1 MTMSTRA
8 ERSQRI
14 IFDDKLEETANDENL
29 KLLQRYKIDMEIRE
43 LSPKSIYNY
52 ERDLLQW
59 FSYLN
64 KNQFNLSVKEV
75 TEDDIEEFIYFCKTQ
90 GNNTERI
97 KRRISSIAAFF
108 KFLRRKKI
116 IKENP
121 MEFIVRP
128 KKGLP
133 VEKKV
138 FLTKEQV
145 EQARIWLKKNND
157 LQLEVYFELSLATMA
172 RATAISSIK
181 WEQIDF
187 EDMVIVGVL
196 EKEGYIVNLFF
207 DESVR
212 NLLLK
217 LKQARENDGIDNK
230 YLFITKYGGKYNN
243 TNSIT
248 LDSWAKKIGEAIGEP
263 ELSPHDFRRS
273 GATLRSEAGMPLEQ
287 ISTLLNHK
295 GTDVTRLYIKENTA
309 KIGEEFRKYK
319 I

>member
-1 MTMSTRA
+1 MTMSSRA
-8 ERSQRI
+8 ERSKRI

-29 KLLQRYKIDMEIRE
+29 KLLQKYKIDMEIRE

-64 KNQFNLSVKEV
+64 KNQFNLSVKEA

-97 KRRISSIAAFF
+97 KRRISSIAAFY

-116 IKENP
+116 VKENP

-145 EQARIWLKKNND
+145 QQARKWLKDNND
-157 LQLEVYFELSLATMA
+157 IQLEVYFELSLATMA

-181 WEQIDF
+181 WEQIYFDN
-187 EDMVIVGVL
+187 MVIVDVL

-207 DESVR
+207 DENVR
-212 NLLLK
+212 DLLLK
-217 LKQARENDGIDNK
+217 LKQMRENNGIENK
-230 YLFITKYGGKYNN
+230 YLFITKYGGQYNN
-243 TNSIT
+243 VNSTT

-287 ISTLLNHK
+287 ISMLLNHK
-295 GTDVTRLYIKENTA
+295 GTDVTRLYVKENTA

>member
-1 MTMSTRA
+1 
-8 ERSQRI
+8 
-14 IFDDKLEETANDENL
+14 
-29 KLLQRYKIDMEIRE
+29 
-43 LSPKSIYNY
+43 
-52 ERDLLQW
+52 
-59 FSYLN
+59 
-64 KNQFNLSVKEV
+64 
-75 TEDDIEEFIYFCKTQ
+75 
-90 GNNTERI
+90 
-97 KRRISSIAAFF
+97 
-108 KFLRRKKI
+108 
-116 IKENP
+116 
-121 MEFIVRP
+121 MEFIIRP

-145 EQARIWLKKNND
+145 QQARKWLKDNND
-157 LQLEVYFELSLATMA
+157 IQLEVYFELSLATMA

-187 EDMVIVGVL
+187 DNMVIVDVL

-207 DESVR
+207 DENVR
-212 NLLLK
+212 DLLLK
-217 LKQARENDGIDNK
+217 LKQMRENNGIENK
-230 YLFITKYGGKYNN
+230 YLFITKYGGQYNN
-243 TNSIT
+243 VNSTT

-287 ISTLLNHK
+287 ISMLLNHK
-295 GTDVTRLYIKENTA
+295 GTDVTRLYVKENTA

>member
-1 MTMSTRA
+1 MTMSSRA
-8 ERSQRI
+8 ERSKRI

-29 KLLQRYKIDMEIRE
+29 KLLQKYKIDMEIRE

-64 KNQFNLSVKEV
+64 KNQFNLSVKEA

-97 KRRISSIAAFF
+97 KRRISSIAAFY

-116 IKENP
+116 VKENP

-145 EQARIWLKKNND
+145 QQARKWLKDNND
-157 LQLEVYFELSLATMA
+157 IQLEVYFELSLATMA

-187 EDMVIVGVL
+187 DNMVIVDVL

-207 DESVR
+207 DENVR
-212 NLLLK
+212 DLLLK
-217 LKQARENDGIDNK
+217 LKQMRENNGIENK
-230 YLFITKYGGKYNN
+230 YLFITKYGGQYNN
-243 TNSIT
+243 VNSTT

-287 ISTLLNHK
+287 ISMLLNHK
-295 GTDVTRLYIKENTA
+295 GTDVTRLYVKENTA